1 MVRFEK
7 VLLTVGL
14 VVTTTGVVRAQHEGH
29 HDAAGIQA
37 ALLTNR
43 SVQKELKLNGAQV
56 EIVASLAK
64 DVAAKGRAAALEF
77 KALPDSERREK
88 MQVLMTAV
96 CAEAMSTLRDVITA
110 EQFKRFDQ
118 IVLQQRGIM
127 AFADVDIQGKLQLT
141 SEQKDRLHGLAMDLH
156 GQMRSLSQ
164 NAGAEK
170 MREVHEQGMVLH
182 RKAFDQAVA
191 TLTAEQRTTWTEL
204 TGDHFDVKFEGR
216 PATAVAR

>member
-1 MVRFEK
+1 M
-7 VLLTVGL
+7 
-14 VVTTTGVVRAQHEGH
+14 
-29 HDAAGIQA
+29 A

-56 EIVASLAK
+56 ENVASLAK

-164 NAGAEK
+164 NASAEK

-182 RKAFDQAVA
+182 HKALDQAVA
-191 TLTAEQRTTWTEL
+191 TLTAEQRTTWMEL

-216 PATAVAR
+216 LATAVAR